1 MQFLL
6 LFVVHNLLVGL
17 LSKIGRASI
26 AGNFVLLSKI
36 AIRTHMSINIS
47 GEMGMAATRVA
58 IATPSHLETRTR
70 PQFIAGWTVATM
82 SAQKFGV
89 GR

>member
-1 MQFLL
+1 MGKVTERTPSGLL
-6 LFVVHNLLVGL
+6 LLAPELVKDSL
-17 LSKIGRASI
+17 VIQCPHI
-26 AGNFVLLSKI
+26 
-36 AIRTHMSINIS
+36 SINIS
-47 GEMGMAATRVA
+47 GKMGMAATRVA

-89 GR
+89 ER